1 MAHLITP
8 DGVSKRI
15 TPKNGKH
22 FTLEELQELVG
33 GLIEVVGT
41 PDPRRIMVINEEGKL
56 MDLAPNLV
64 ATALFG
70 FRDTI
75 VGNAVTGTEYE
86 LFGPQD
92 GD

>member
-8 DGVSKRI
+8 DGVSIRI
-15 TPKNGKH
+15 TPKNGEH
-22 FTLEELQELVG
+22 FILEELQGLVD
-33 GLIEVVGT
+33 GLIEVVRT

-64 ATALFG
+64 ASALYG

-92 GD
+92 ED